1 MAATLNSCTGPDGEG
16 PAPQGR
22 VSRAEGKGN
31 KTALVYDPFYK
42 RHLAG
47 ASHPENPL
55 RCDAIVSALT
65 RAEIMDDLLRVKPRK
80 AELSELLACHDADY
94 VKTVKA
100 DVAAG
105 RRALSTGDTD
115 ITDASYEAALLSAGG
130 ALAAVDAVM
139 DGRAKNAFCLIR
151 PPGHHATANRGMGF
165 CLFNNAALAARYAQ
179 AKHKIARVLIID
191 WDVHHGNGTQEI
203 FYADKTVFYFSTHQ
217 WPLYPG
223 TGSPREIGTG
233 EGTGTTLN
241 CPFPHGA
248 GRREILG
255 AFETVLARAQAAF
268 KPQFVIISAGF
279 DSRIDDPLG
288 GFRLTDQDF
297 TDLTHFMTVLA
308 DDYADGRVISVLE
321 GGYNLTGLG
330 KATAAHVKALMKA

>member
-1 MAATLNSCTGPDGEG
+1 MDNTAHRQTPPDCVDSLDSTVT
-16 PAPQGR
+16 PSSNR
-22 VSRAEGKGN
+22 
-31 KTALVYDPFYK
+31 TALVYDPFYK

-47 ASHPENPL
+47 ARHPENPL

-65 RAEIMDDLLRVKPRK
+65 RAEIMGDLLRVTPRK
-80 AELSELLACHDADY
+80 AEPAELLACHTADY
-94 VKTVKA
+94 VEAVQA

-105 RRALSTGDTD
+105 RCVLSTGDTD
-115 ITDASYEAALLSAGG
+115 ITDASYEAALLAAGG

-139 DGRAKNAFCLIR
+139 ARQAKNAFCLVR
-151 PPGHHATANRGMGF
+151 PPGHHATPDRGMGF
-165 CLFNNAALAARYAQ
+165 CLFNNAAIAARYAQ
-179 AKHKIARVLIID
+179 ATHGIARVLIVD
-191 WDVHHGNGTQEI
+191 WDVHHGNGTQDI

-223 TGSPREIGTG
+223 TGSPREIGIG
-233 EGTGTTLN
+233 DGAGTTLN
-241 CPFPHGA
+241 CPFPRGA

-268 KPQFVIISAGF
+268 KPELVIISAGF

-297 TDLTHFMTVLA
+297 ADLTHVMTTLA
-308 DDYADGRVISVLE
+308 DDTASGRVISVLE

-330 KATAAHVKALMKA
+330 KAATAHIKALMQA